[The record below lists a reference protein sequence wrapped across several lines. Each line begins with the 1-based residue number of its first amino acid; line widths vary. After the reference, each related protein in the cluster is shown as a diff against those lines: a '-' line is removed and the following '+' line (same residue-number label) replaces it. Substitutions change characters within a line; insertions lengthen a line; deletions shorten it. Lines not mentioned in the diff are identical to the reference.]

1 MKFESKKIKDLLFE
15 YNNQKNYWNTF
26 FNTYNIKIFLSWYK
40 YTRHHIVMNQCINE
54 NGGVSAIWQMAFDGS
69 SNLQNKTFAD
79 IVFSYSNFST
89 NLDEE
94 NKSNIKH
101 NIITGYPKDYTLD
114 IIKKKNQSEAKAN

>member
-1 MKFESKKIKDLLFE
+1 MAKWHS
-15 YNNQKNYWNTF
+15 
-26 FNTYNIKIFLSWYK
+26 
-40 YTRHHIVMNQCINE
+40 M
-54 NGGVSAIWQMAFDGS
+54 GG
-69 SNLQNKTFAD
+69 SNSQHKTFAD

-114 IIKKKNQSEAKAN
+114 IKKKKNQK